1 MAAPLIYIDT
11 SRVHEGALPRLQD
24 AIADL
29 AEFVEQNEPRIVSY
43 SVYFSEAGDR
53 MSVTHIHSD
62 AASLDYHIEVAGPR
76 FAPFAELLTLQSI
89 HVYGE
94 PTEWAVEQLR
104 RKVEMLGTGEVVVHP
119 AHAGFGR
126 FVTTAA
132 PPDQGR

>member
-1 MAAPLIYIDT
+1 
-11 SRVHEGALPRLQD
+11 VHPGALPRLRE

-29 AEFVEQNEPRIVSY
+29 ADFVEQNEPRIVSY
-43 SVYFSEAGDR
+43 SAYFSEAGDQ
-53 MSVTHIHSD
+53 MTVTHIHDD
-62 AASLDYHIEVAGPR
+62 AASLDYHMEVAGPR

-94 PTEWAVEQLR
+94 PTEWALEQLR

-126 FVTTAA
+126 FLRRPA
-132 PPDQGR
+132 